1 MRHFARSTPGPRP
14 APPRSLDVQD
24 CYHYCEAI
32 ARAHHENFPRASRF
46 VPELLRPHV
55 WGLYAFVRSADDFA
69 DEPEFAGHRT
79 AELDKWEDHLLR
91 AFHGEADHPIFVAL
105 ARTVAECDLPVTPFS
120 DLIEAFRMDLKLRR
134 HATWGDLGAY
144 LARAAH
150 PIGRLLLGVFGIK
163 DTERLRYGDEL
174 SAALALTS
182 FWQDVGRDLDRDR
195 IYVPQEDLRHFGLS
209 DADLF
214 ARKSTPA
221 LAALVRY
228 ECARTR
234 AVYERARPLL
244 GLVPGR
250 IALELGLFFHGGLRG
265 LARTEAG
272 ADDAFRPRRPLSTL
286 DKAFALA
293 GATQVRAA
301 AFLGR
306 RG

>member
-1 MRHFARSTPGPRP
+1 
-14 APPRSLDVQD
+14 VND

-46 VPELLRPHV
+46 LPEALRPHV
-55 WGLYAFVRSADDFA
+55 WALYAFVRTADDFA
-69 DEPEFAGHRT
+69 DEPEYAGRRA

-91 AFHGEADHPIFVAL
+91 AFHGEPDHPIFVAL
-105 ARTVAECDLPVTPFS
+105 AKTVADCDLPVTPFS
-120 DLIEAFRMDLKLRR
+120 DLIDAFRMDLKLRR
-134 HATWGDLGAY
+134 YATWGDLGAY
-144 LARAAH
+144 VARAAH
-150 PIGRLLLGVFGIK
+150 PIGRLVLGVFGIK
-163 DTERLRYGDEL
+163 DNERLRYGDEL

-182 FWQDVGRDLDRDR
+182 FWQDLARDLDRDR

-214 ARKSTPA
+214 SRAQAPA

-244 GLVPGR
+244 AQVPGR
-250 IALELGLFFHGGLRG
+250 IALELGLFFHGGLRA
-265 LARTEAG
+265 LARTEASAG
-272 ADDAFRPRRPLSTL
+272 DAFQPRRPLSTL
-286 DKAFALA
+286 DKGRALF
-293 GATQVRAA
+293 GAAQARAA
-301 AFLGR
+301 ALLGR